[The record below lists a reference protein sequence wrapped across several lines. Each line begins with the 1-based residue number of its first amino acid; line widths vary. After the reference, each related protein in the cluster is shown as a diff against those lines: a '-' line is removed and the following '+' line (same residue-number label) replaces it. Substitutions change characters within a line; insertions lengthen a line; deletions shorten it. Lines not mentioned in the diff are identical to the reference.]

1 MSLCAQ
7 SLSRVQF
14 FATPWT
20 VACQIP
26 LSLGFPTQDYWSGLP
41 FCPPGD
47 LPGPGIEPVSPVL
60 TGGFFTTV

>member
-1 MSLCAQ
+1 MRLCAQ
-7 SLSRVQF
+7 LLSHVQF

-26 LSLGFPTQDYWSGLP
+26 LSLGFPMQDYCSGLP
-41 FCPPGD
+41 FLPPGD

-60 TGGFFTTV
+60 TGGFFTTA